1 MEYANLDDIKKKF
14 NVDGDNL
21 DDIRKQLVKALV
33 KYHPD
38 KTGGKFESEDSEKK
52 YLEVEKAIKYIDNEK
67 KSGHLIKEN
76 EIKESEIKELV
87 KIIKD
92 IVPEKQRENYHDV
105 INKKIDANVLKLKS
119 ANRVPRITSASIT
132 GILTAIMAFP
142 STITKN
148 PILKKLI
155 NLNDKIFIILWLC
168 SLYITAILWITTK
181 LNESR
186 YEEQLKKLSDIYE
199 QDKLF
204 EEYIS
209 SHREDKIDKLGF
221 IGFIGGEHED
231 RHFSMT
237 SKILFQNNYLPR
249 EVLQVIADN
258 TFSKAE
264 KKGIIEIIN
273 NKSMIDEYRIIKES

>member
-1 MEYANLDDIKKKF
+1 MLA
-14 NVDGDNL
+14 
-21 DDIRKQLVKALV
+21 

-52 YLEVEKAIKYIDNEK
+52 YLEVENAIKYIDNEK
-67 KSGHLIKEN
+67 KSGYLTKEN
-76 EIKESEIKELV
+76 EIKENEIKELV

-105 INKKIDANVLKLKS
+105 VNKKIDASVLKLKNAS
-119 ANRVPRITSASIT
+119 RVPRITSASLT

-148 PILKKLI
+148 PILKNLI
-155 NLNDKIFIILWLC
+155 KLNDKIFIIIWLYV
-168 SLYITAILWITTK
+168 LGITAILWLTTK

-186 YEEQLKKLSDIYE
+186 YEEKLKKLSDIYE
-199 QDKLF
+199 QDNLF
-204 EEYIS
+204 ERYI
-209 SHREDKIDKLGF
+209 RFYAEDKINKLEF
-221 IGFIGGEHED
+221 IGFIREEYEH
-231 RHFSMT
+231 RYFSMA
-237 SKILFQNNYLPR
+237 SKILFQNNYLPQ
-249 EVLQVIADN
+249 EILQVIADN

-273 NKSMIDEYRIIKES
+273 NKSMIDEYRIIKDS